1 MNKKYIRILAEM
13 AIILSAVGMITG
25 CANKRTEDISSSQAD
40 IITTT
45 DNETTADETT
55 TKEIITDSSSN
66 IESKNSSSLNES
78 SLTDS
83 SECNSDSLNVNNNS
97 SVDDTQNNAEIEQT
111 EVVCTE
117 INSNQ
122 SNFEVITPEIGA
134 ETECEIDAAVTDTIP
149 VIDEQLEPELCE
161 AVTAD
166 YTPYDLY
173 NQGRLYWGDYQYTWY
188 SENVLPGYG
197 LAIEGRHTDADGFV
211 CDGDGY
217 ICVAASSL
225 SKGTVVDTPFDRQ
238 GKVYDSGCDWGTIDV
253 YVNW

>member
-1 MNKKYIRILAEM
+1 MNKKYIRILAEV
-13 AIILSAVGMITG
+13 AIVLSAVGMMTG
-25 CANKRTEDISSSQAD
+25 CVNKRTEDVNSSQAD
-40 IITTT
+40 IIITT
-45 DNETTADETT
+45 DNEITTGETT
-55 TKEIITDSSSN
+55 TDEIIADSSSN
-66 IESKNSSSLNES
+66 IESSSSLNES
-78 SLTDS
+78 SLNDS
-83 SECNSDSLNVNNNS
+83 SECSSNSSETSDSS
-97 SVDDTQNNAEIEQT
+97 MEDTQNNTKVEQT

-134 ETECEIDAAVTDTIP
+134 ETECEIDASVTDTMP
-149 VIDEQLEPELCE
+149 VINEQLEPELCE
-161 AVTAD
+161 TVVAD
-166 YTPYDLY
+166 YAPYDLY

-225 SKGTVVDTPFDRQ
+225 SKGTVVDTPFGRQ
-238 GKVYDSGCDWGTIDV
+238 GKVYDSGCDWGTIDC
-253 YVNW
+253 YTSW

>member
-13 AIILSAVGMITG
+13 AIILSAAGMMTS
-25 CANKRTEDISSSQAD
+25 CVNKRIEDVSSSQAD
-40 IITTT
+40 IIITT
-45 DNETTADETT
+45 DNETTADETMT
-55 TKEIITDSSSN
+55 EEIIADSSSN
-66 IESKNSSSLNES
+66 IESNSSLNEI
-78 SLTDS
+78 SLNDS
-83 SECNSDSLNVNNNS
+83 SECSSDSSEVNDS
-97 SVDDTQNNAEIEQT
+97 SSIDDTQNNTEVEQT
-111 EVVCTE
+111 EVVYTE

-122 SNFEVITPEIGA
+122 SNFEVVTPENGA
-134 ETECEIDAAVTDTIP
+134 ETECEIDVGVTDTMP

-161 AVTAD
+161 AVVAD

-225 SKGTVVDTPFDRQ
+225 SKGAVVDTPFGRQ